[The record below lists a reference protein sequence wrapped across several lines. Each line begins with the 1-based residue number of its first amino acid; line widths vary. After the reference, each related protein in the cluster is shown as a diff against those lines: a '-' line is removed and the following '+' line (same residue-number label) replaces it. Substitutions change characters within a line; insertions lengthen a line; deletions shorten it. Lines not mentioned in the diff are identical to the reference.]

1 MNLRYFLLL
10 SLLFSSLFGAS
21 VRAQDEES
29 TPILRFGVLPVLNT
43 LPLYVAEAAGY
54 FEEAGVAVQIG
65 RFRSAAKL
73 RSAVRQGE
81 MDGFQADLVSALKLH
96 ESGQGLQVVR
106 HVGIADILFFALV
119 TWPWSGIAT
128 VDNLEGARI
137 GISHNTVVQ
146 YVADSMLAFAGVS
159 TDEVEYVEAADQMSR
174 LLQLAQGV
182 YDAAVLP
189 QPYLKWALDFGSRVL
204 IDDTA
209 LDYVPEAVSFRA
221 EVLEHNGEAVRA
233 FLQAYERG
241 VVTLNAMSGDPEAFR
256 EFRSDPEVYPNFW
269 PPVELFFHLAVSV
282 PNFSTAG
289 VPSEADFASVKDW
302 ALVAGLLEQELAY
315 ESMVADQFL
324 PEAGDDDSVGENGDG

>member
-1 MNLRYFLLL
+1 MNIRNLVLICPLLWLLCAASL
-10 SLLFSSLFGAS
+10 S
-21 VRAQDEES
+21 AQEEES
-29 TPILRFGVLPVLNT
+29 IPVLRFGVLPVLNT

-54 FEEAGVAVQIG
+54 FEEAGVTVQIG

-106 HVGIADILFFALV
+106 HVGFVDIPFFALV

-128 VDNLEGARI
+128 VDNLKGARI
-137 GISHNTVVQ
+137 GISHDTVVQ
-146 YVADSMLAFAGVS
+146 YVADSMLAFAEIS
-159 TDEVEYVEAADQMSR
+159 ADEVEFVEVADQMSR
-174 LLQLAQGV
+174 LLQLSQGV

-189 QPYLKWALDFGSRVL
+189 QPHLKWALDFGSRVL

-221 EVLEHNGEAVRA
+221 KVLEQKGAAVRA

-241 VVTLNAMSGDPEAFR
+241 VATLNAMNGDPEDFR
-256 EFRSDPEVYPNFW
+256 EFRVNPEIYPNFW
-269 PPVELFFHLAVSV
+269 PPVELFFHLAVSI
-282 PNFSTAG
+282 PTFSSAS
-289 VPSEADFASVKDW
+289 VPSEADYSSVKDW
-302 ALVAGLLEQELAY
+302 ALRVDLLGEELAY
-315 ESMVADQFL
+315 ENMVTDQFL
-324 PEAGDDDSVGENGDG
+324 PVNQGDDANDEEPDG